1 MKLTLSQIEI
11 EQAVINYLL
20 SKGLDFGKTI
30 NWDVEWDQD
39 YDTKPTNVECS
50 VNLL

>member
-1 MKLTLSQIEI
+1 MKLTLSQAEI

-30 NWDVEWDQD
+30 VWDVTWIKIMIPIQ
-39 YDTKPTNVECS
+39 PILNVP
-50 VNLL
+50 